1 MRHLLIVAGALA
13 MTGCVTE
20 SVYLGSDKPVVEKRI
35 NNEDAA
41 RTRISL
47 ALKYLSTGDSSQ
59 AKYNLERAAVFA
71 PKLPEVHY
79 STAYYYSAVG
89 EVELAKK
96 SYLRAIELAPDDPN
110 TLNNYGV
117 FLCGNGQYDEAQEY
131 LLAAIAI
138 PSYIRVAESYENLA
152 LCAIENDEFG
162 DAQEYLESSVK
173 HSPLRSSSLINLS
186 ALYYAKSDLI
196 KAQDLLARYED
207 AGRVSS
213 RSLLLSYLIDN
224 KMGHIQKAELTGKV
238 LQQTYFSSRE
248 ALVVRE
254 NKVEDS
260 EFEQLRQ
267 QYRKS
272 ELRKIQ
278 KTVVREVEQP
288 KIKIIKRKSPAQEE
302 GLTDSSKQP
311 QIVNAPLI
319 KVDAIASEPAQPFIE
334 TSLQPT
340 APVQSSES
348 EVDSAESVSTL
359 PPLKSNSDIEQTI
372 ADRQALGL
380 IELPFHEVK
389 KGETLFSI
397 SVRYN
402 VKLQKLLEWNGLAH
416 GDQVNAGTKVY
427 LNDPNVYHRVV
438 EGDTLF
444 GISVKY
450 NILMKKLLEWNEL
463 SFEEHLTP
471 GRKILLV
478 DPKTYSL

>member
-1 MRHLLIVAGALA
+1 MRHLLIIAGALA

-89 EVELAKK
+89 EVELANK
-96 SYLRAIELAPDDPN
+96 SYLRAIDLAPDDPN

-117 FLCGNGQYDEAQEY
+117 FLCGNGRYDEAQDY

-152 LCAIENDEFG
+152 LCAIENDEFA

-186 ALYYAKSDLI
+186 SLYYAKSDLI

-224 KMGHIQKAELTGKV
+224 KMGHIQKAETTAKF
-238 LQQTYFSSRE
+238 LQQTYFTSRE
-248 ALVVRE
+248 ALIIRE

-278 KTVVREVEQP
+278 KTVVRQVEEP

-302 GLTDSSKQP
+302 VLVESTSQAP
-311 QIVNAPLI
+311 VVNAPLI
-319 KVDAIASEPAQPFIE
+319 KVDAIATEAVQPFVE
-334 TSLQPT
+334 TSLQT
-340 APVQSSES
+340 SQSFQLSES
-348 EVDSAESVSTL
+348 EEKNSESVSTL
-359 PPLKSNSDIEQTI
+359 PPISNPVIEETI
-372 ADRQALGL
+372 ADRKALGL

-438 EGDTLF
+438 AGDTLF

-450 NILMKKLLEWNEL
+450 NILMKKLLEWNKL

>member
-1 MRHLLIVAGALA
+1 MRHLLIVAGMLA

-96 SYLRAIELAPDDPN
+96 SYLRAIDLAPDDPN

-152 LCAIENDEFG
+152 LCAIENDEFA

-186 ALYYAKSDLI
+186 SLYYAKSDLI
-196 KAQDLLARYED
+196 KAQTLLARYED

-224 KMGHIQKAELTGKV
+224 KMGHIQKAETTAKL

-248 ALVVRE
+248 ALIIRE
-254 NKVEDS
+254 NKIEDS

-278 KTVVREVEQP
+278 KTVVRQVEQP

-302 GLTDSSKQP
+302 ALVESSSQTP
-311 QIVNAPLI
+311 VVNAPLI
-319 KVDAIASEPAQPFIE
+319 KVDTITAEPTQSFIE
-334 TSLQPT
+334 TSS
-340 APVQSSES
+340 QSDQDAQREEVSVES
-348 EVDSAESVSTL
+348 LSTL
-359 PPLKSNSDIEQTI
+359 PPITNPVIEQTI
-372 ADRQALGL
+372 EDRKALGL